1 MTMTSSRPYL
11 IRALY
16 EWIVDNGH
24 TPHLLVDAMADGVL
38 VPQDY
43 VKDGQITLNI
53 APSAVKHFAMGND
66 TIRFSARFRGL
77 PTDVVVPCGAVMGIY
92 ARENGQGMTFAP
104 EDDRPSPPG
113 GGKRQ
118 QTASRPQL
126 RVVK

>member
-1 MTMTSSRPYL
+1 MSSSRPYL

-16 EWIVDNGH
+16 EWIVDNEL
-24 TPHLLVDAMADGVL
+24 TPHLVVDAVYDGVR

-53 APSAVKHFAMGND
+53 APSAVKNFVMGND
-66 TIRFSARFRGL
+66 AVRFSARFRGL
-77 PTDVVVPCGAVMGIY
+77 PTDIVVPCNAILGIY

-104 EDDRPSPPG
+104 EDDRTPPPG
-113 GGKRQ
+113 PGKRQ